1 MDVRDYE
8 YIVAIADQGNISR
21 AAAALFITQPALTK
35 FLQRTENHLGVPLF
49 IRRGNQFLPTDAGR
63 AYIEAGREILSIDEQ
78 LTAKMSQALA
88 KHRQMI
94 RIGYSMGRTDEILG
108 KILPQFYDHYPE
120 IRVKAVAQS
129 TANNFAALAKGDLD
143 MAMVVIQGCP
153 TGFQNI
159 TLTKSQFS
167 LVVRED
173 DPLIKL
179 AAPESGQTLPTVSL
193 SDLKKARFVITDNS
207 TNSGKFS
214 QRLLTKYDLSD
225 QVVLEVNDINSC
237 LSAVEAGIGY
247 GLMFSIPLGLRK
259 LKYLSIREIDAIEQT
274 TSLLY
279 QADWKP
285 TLPAQYLI
293 RLIQNCEK

>member
-35 FLQRTENHLGVPLF
+35 FLQRTENQLGVPLF
-49 IRRGNQFLPTDAGR
+49 VRRGNQFLPTDAGR

-78 LTAKMSQALA
+78 LTTKMTQARAKYKQI
-88 KHRQMI
+88 I

-108 KILPQFYDHYPE
+108 KILPLFYAQYPE

-129 TANNFAALAKGDLD
+129 SADNFAALAKGDLD

-153 TGFQNI
+153 TGFQEI
-159 TLTKSQFS
+159 SLSKSRLS
-167 LVVRED
+167 LVVREN
-173 DPLIKL
+173 DPLVKR
-179 AAPESGQTLPTVSL
+179 AEASEGEPFPSVSL
-193 SDLKKARFVITDNS
+193 ADLKKARFVITNAS

-214 QRLLTKYDLSD
+214 QRLLTKYNLSD
-225 QVVLEVNDINSC
+225 QVALEVSDTNSC
-237 LSAVEAGIGY
+237 LTAIETGLGY
-247 GLMFSIPLGLRK
+247 GLMFSIPLGIHK
-259 LKYLSIREIDAIEQT
+259 LKYLSIRELDAVEQT

-285 TLPAQYLI
+285 PLPAQYLI